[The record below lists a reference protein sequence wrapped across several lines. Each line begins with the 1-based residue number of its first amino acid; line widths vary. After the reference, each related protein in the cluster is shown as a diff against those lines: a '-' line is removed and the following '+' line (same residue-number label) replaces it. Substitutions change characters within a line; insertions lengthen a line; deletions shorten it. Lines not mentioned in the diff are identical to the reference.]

1 MKPASNR
8 TYRIAE
14 FAALAGVTPRALR
27 YYDRLGLLKPK
38 RSRSGYR
45 VYSEG
50 DLEALEEIVALKFIG
65 VPLKEIAAIRRRAR
79 GPFAQVLH
87 AQRETLE
94 AKRRGITRAI
104 SAIAAAEAALRS
116 GTAIDTQL
124 FRQIIEVMHMD
135 TQHEESIATYIGKL
149 KAKASHLAAMT
160 AEERVTLREQWSTLV
175 TDVKAAV
182 DEDPAGP
189 KAQQLLD
196 RWLSLLQAL
205 TGTGTG
211 TGTAPGA
218 GTGIGAATAAGA
230 ASGSASEITSYPA
243 PPALQDA
250 LWARRAEWMPADA
263 ARGSA
268 DVTSADDAIAR
279 IRERISAFADS
290 DVLKFIERAR
300 AARR

>member
-160 AEERVTLREQWSTLV
+160 AEERVNLREQWSTLV
-175 TDVKAAV
+175 EDVKAAA

-205 TGTGTG
+205 TGTGAG
-211 TGTAPGA
+211 AGA
-218 GTGIGAATAAGA
+218 GTGTATAAGA

>member
-1 MKPASNR
+1 MKPSANR
-8 TYRIAE
+8 IYGVAE

-65 VPLKEIAAIRRRAR
+65 VPLKEIAAIRRRVR
-79 GPFAQVLH
+79 GPFALVLH

-104 SAIAAAEAALRS
+104 SAIAAAEAALQS
-116 GTAIDTQL
+116 GTAIDAQL

-135 TQHEESIATYIGKL
+135 AQHEESITTYIGKL

-175 TDVKAAV
+175 ADVKAAI

-189 KAQQLLD
+189 KAQHLLD

-205 TGTGTG
+205 TGTGIAPG
-211 TGTAPGA
+211 TVPGA
-218 GTGIGAATAAGA
+218 GTGAAVAPGA
-230 ASGSASEITSYPA
+230 ASGSAAEITSYPA

-250 LWARRAEWMPADA
+250 LWSRRAEWMPADA
-263 ARGSA
+263 ARESA

>member
-1 MKPASNR
+1 MKPSSNR

-182 DEDPAGP
+182 DEDPAGR

-205 TGTGTG
+205 TGAGAG
-211 TGTAPGA
+211 TGTA
-218 GTGIGAATAAGA
+218 TATAAGA